1 MKRNITKISR
11 TLTRIQKDKNSEGQ
25 WVENEFSYKYL
36 EPLPHTSIPKRI
48 LHRCID
54 LFFIQLF
61 FATSIFSVILL
72 FALIGESAKYF
83 FINLHISDF
92 VLGFIIILYYLSCS
106 FFYYSIVEIVFG
118 RTIGHMIT
126 GSIVVNEYGEK
137 PNVSKILLRS
147 LARYTPLDSISA
159 FEKRA
164 LHDQFSETL
173 VLNKKGF
180 DAFLLKLEMELL
192 DVENKM

>member
-11 TLTRIQKDKNSEGQ
+11 KATRIQKDKNSEGQ
-25 WVENEFSYKYL
+25 WIETEFYYTYL
-36 EPLPHTSIPKRI
+36 EPLPYTSIAKRI
-48 LHRCID
+48 LHRIVD
-54 LFFIQLF
+54 LLLIQLF
-61 FATSIFSVILL
+61 FATSVFSVMLL

-83 FINLHISDF
+83 FTHLQISDF
-92 VLGFIIILYYLSCS
+92 LLGLIVIVYYLSCS
-106 FFYYSIVEIVFG
+106 FFYYTIVEIVFG
-118 RTIGHMIT
+118 RTIGHMVT
-126 GSIVVNEYGEK
+126 GSIVVNEFGEK
-137 PNVSKILLRS
+137 PSVSKIVLRS

-180 DAFLLKLEMELL
+180 ETFLLNLEMEQL
-192 DVENKM
+192 DIDKKM